1 MCALHKKWYICIN
14 QYRMKYSPI
23 QIKTKDFLE
32 AISLTEEFF
41 GINLPY
47 FHTEVE
53 GCPGYP
59 ESLGT
64 DAIYIN
70 TTIDLD
76 RFDELFSSNF
86 KNNEFNNVEIYRA
99 LLLLAIVIKDKDVN
113 LVKSIMDEETRD
125 TASVLFEESIR
136 PQMLKLYIFTHSK
149 EFLDNPHQKIQL
161 SVGKT
166 QSCYISNTDVWF
178 TARMVG
184 EYLNRFMPEI
194 TSVEAASKE
203 LSYYAKETKGKK
215 GRGFDDYRANVIM
228 LGTTH
233 LFRHFHVFP
242 KKLHDELCFFILDY
256 LVFTGIITH
265 DKREVLFPQNIR
277 SQVTKMESRNS
288 PFKFPPLP
296 NPTVVEEK
304 DKRWLLSQRDVRKY

>member
-1 MCALHKKWYICIN
+1 M
-14 QYRMKYSPI
+14 Q
-23 QIKTKDFLE
+23 QITLRTEDFLN
-32 AISLTEEFF
+32 AIALTEEFY

-47 FHTEVE
+47 FHAEVE

-64 DAIYIN
+64 DAIHIN

-76 RFDELFSSNF
+76 MFDELFSSNF
-86 KNNEFNNVEIYRA
+86 KNNDFNNVEIYRA

-184 EYLNRFMPEI
+184 EYLKRFIPDI
-194 TSVEAASKE
+194 TSVEVAKKE
-203 LSYYAKETKGKK
+203 LSYYEMETKGKK
-215 GRGFDDYRANVIM
+215 GRGYDDYRANVIM

-233 LFRHFHVFP
+233 LFRHFHVFS
-242 KKLHDELCFFILDY
+242 KKLPDTLCYFILDL
-256 LVFTGIITH
+256 LVYTGIYTH
-265 DKREVLFPQNIR
+265 SQREVLLPQNIW
-277 SQVTKMESRNS
+277 SQVRYMESRNS
-288 PFKFPPLP
+288 PVKFPPLP
-296 NPTVVEEK
+296 NPAVVEEK
-304 DKRWLLSQRDVRKY
+304 DKRRLLSQSGVRKY

>member
-1 MCALHKKWYICIN
+1 
-14 QYRMKYSPI
+14 MKYSRI

-47 FHTEVE
+47 FHAEVE

-64 DAIYIN
+64 DAIHIN

-76 RFDELFSSNF
+76 KFDRLFTSNF
-86 KNNEFNNVEIYRA
+86 GEEFNIVEIYRA

-149 EFLDNPHQKIQL
+149 AFLDNPHQKIQL

-184 EYLNRFMPEI
+184 EYLKRFIPDI
-194 TSVEAASKE
+194 TSVEVAKKE
-203 LSYYAKETKGKK
+203 LSYYEMETKGKK
-215 GRGFDDYRANVIM
+215 GRGYDDYRANVIM

-233 LFRHFHVFP
+233 LFRHFHVFSAKLP
-242 KKLHDELCFFILDY
+242 KKLCNFISDY
-256 LVFTGIITH
+256 LAFTGLHTPSQRGRRLP
-265 DKREVLFPQNIR
+265 DNVV
-277 SQVTKMESRNS
+277 SQVRYMESTKM
-288 PFKFPPLP
+288 PYKFSLLP
-296 NPTVVEEK
+296 IPEVMTEK
-304 DKRWLLSQRDVRKY
+304 DKEKFLSQRDVRKY